1 MEVNDI
7 IWKVKRDSIRRM
19 IKNKK
24 RPDNR
29 KLDEYRKIEFFP
41 DYIPK
46 AEGSCLVK
54 LGKTQVLVG
63 VKTDIMEPY
72 PDIPNQG
79 VLIVNTELVP
89 LASPVFFSG
98 PPREDSIELSRVVDR
113 GIRESKMI
121 DVEKLCIE
129 PGEKVWAILVDIH
142 VLDHDGNLFDA
153 SSMAAVKALL
163 GAKLPKLEDDKII
176 HTEKTTPL
184 PLNDKPVSCTFAKIN
199 GVNVLDPV
207 LEETKAMDSRITFVT
222 NQNGDICAIQK
233 SGSESYIKSEI
244 DEMIDIATREG
255 EKIRKNL

>member
-1 MEVNDI
+1 MEKTDI

-19 IKNKK
+19 IKDNK
-24 RPDNR
+24 RLDDR
-29 KLDEYRKIEFFP
+29 KLDEYRKTEFFP

-54 LGKTQVLVG
+54 LGNTQVLVG
-63 VKTDIMEPY
+63 VKTAVMEPY

-98 PPREDSIELSRVVDR
+98 PPRENSIELSRVVDR

-121 DVEKLCIE
+121 DIEKLCIE

-142 VLDHDGNLFDA
+142 VLNYDGNLFDA

-163 GAKLPKLEDDKII
+163 GAKLPKLEDDKINYA
-176 HTEKTTPL
+176 EKTIPI
-184 PLNDKPVSCTFAKIN
+184 PVKDKPVSCTFAKIN
-199 GVNVLDPV
+199 GVNVLDPI
-207 LEETKAMDSRITFVT
+207 LEEIKAMDSRMTFVT
-222 NQNGDICAIQK
+222 NQDGDICAIQK
-233 SGSESYIKSEI
+233 SGSGSYTKSEI
-244 DEMIDIATREG
+244 DEMIDITIKEG
-255 EKIRKNL
+255 KKIRKKF